1 MKVTER
7 TGIIKVLLSVALLF
21 SCSAVMAQTDMDPVK
36 WNSSGTETDGKSF
49 LTRTDTMIVL
59 TLEATG
65 LVPGDAHTLWWV
77 VFNNPGECATFP
89 CSPADLGNPDVSAAI
104 GNASGN
110 VAKSDGT
117 IEFGGRLV
125 RGGDDAATGH
135 QVLFSSGGS
144 GSLLTASSGDDD
156 AEVHL
161 VIQTHGQARGGKKL
175 REQLSMVGVNCTPSC
190 EDVQFAI
197 HVP

>member
-1 MKVTER
+1 MKVTKR
-7 TGIIKVLLSVALLF
+7 TGIIKVLLSVVLLF
-21 SCSAVMAQTDMDPVK
+21 SCSAVMAQTDTTTVRWD
-36 WNSSGTETDGKSF
+36 SDGTPTDGQSF

-59 TLEATG
+59 TLEATD

-77 VFNNPGECATFP
+77 IFNNPSECATNP
-89 CSPADLGNPDVSAAI
+89 CSPNDVPNPNVQAAI

-125 RGGDDAATGH
+125 RNGDDAATGH
-135 QVLFSSGGS
+135 QVLFTFEDS
-144 GSLLTASSGDDD
+144 GSLLTASSGEGD

-161 VIQTHGQARGGKKL
+161 VIQSHGQGRGGKKL
-175 REQLSMVGVNCTPSC
+175 REQLSMVGANCTPSC
-190 EDVQFAI
+190 EDIQFAI